1 VVSDI
6 RGEKMEKIVYIALDE
21 RPCNYKFP
29 KEIFVSDEYEII
41 TPSTEIMPYKREPG
55 DFAKLK
61 NFLLEETKDAYGLVI
76 SMDTLLYGG
85 LVPSRIHYLDEET
98 IKERMSVIEAIKENN
113 PRIIIYA
120 FQIIMRCPSGNGADE
135 EPLYYKTEGK
145 KIHLNGL
152 YTHKDRLGIIKP
164 EERANWDA
172 LNVNQEYLKD
182 FESRRRLNVKLD
194 LQAIDYAKNDLFD
207 FLILCQ
213 DDAGEFGYPA
223 MDQEVVTEK
232 IKSENLRMKV
242 YAYSGA
248 DELGVIMVSR
258 MVNSLLKQ
266 KPKYYLKY
274 PSLTSGT
281 VVPVLED
288 RYLDNTI
295 KYQIISSG
303 GIIVSS
309 LEEADIVLVALM
321 GATRMF
327 PTVYHNQRDIDVMTN
342 LIETFEFINWAIT
355 KKPII
360 IADLFYLNSGSL
372 EVLNLIKENNLL
384 TSLAAYAGW
393 NTASNT
399 LGTCIA
405 QGNRYL
411 HKGFDNHHLA
421 FLIKRYIEDIGYCNV
436 VRTSVTKKL
445 DALGMNYFDVLEQK
459 GKASD
464 LVGKELKAFIDEH
477 LESLK
482 NMFVLEN
489 INLPWKRMFEVDFDI
504 SIR

>member
-1 VVSDI
+1 
-6 RGEKMEKIVYIALDE
+6 MEKIVYVALDE

-29 KEIFVSDEYEII
+29 EEIFKSHEYEIVA
-41 TPSTEIMPYKREPG
+41 PDMKIMPYKRKPG
-55 DFAKLK
+55 DFDKLK
-61 NFLLEETKDAYGLVI
+61 AFLLEETKDAYGLVI

-85 LVPSRIHYLDEET
+85 LVPSRIHHLDEEE
-98 IKERMSVIEAIKENN
+98 IFERMQVIDEIKKNN
-113 PRIIIYA
+113 PDILIYA

-135 EPLYYKTEGK
+135 EPLYYKTEGR

-152 YTHKDRLGIIKP
+152 YRHKDKLGIITPQEK
-164 EERANWDA
+164 ANWQE
-172 LNVNQEYLKD
+172 LEITPEYLND
-182 FESRRRLNVKLD
+182 FESRRKTNLKLD
-194 LQAIDYAKNDLFD
+194 LHTIDYAKKDVID

-232 IKSENLRMKV
+232 IKSEKLRMKV

-248 DELGVIMVSR
+248 DELGVIMVAR

-266 KPKYYLKY
+266 KPKFYIKY

-281 VVPVLED
+281 VIPVLED

-295 KYQIISSG
+295 KYQIISAG

-309 LEEADIVLVALM
+309 MEEADIILVALM

-342 LIETFEFINWAIT
+342 LIETFEFINYAMD

-360 IADLFYLNSGSL
+360 IADLFFLNAGSL
-372 EVLNLIKENNLL
+372 EVLDLIKENKLL
-384 TSLAAYAGW
+384 KSLAAYAGW
-393 NTASNT
+393 NTSSNT

-405 QGNRYL
+405 QGIRYL
-411 HKGFDNHHLA
+411 QKGYDNDHLA

-436 VRTSVTKKL
+436 VRKSVTNKL
-445 DALGMNYFDVLEQK
+445 DKLGMNYFDVKEKK
-459 GKASD
+459 GEAAKMVED
-464 LVGKELKAFIDEH
+464 ELKAFIEEH
-477 LESLK
+477 LNELK
-482 NMFVLEN
+482 SEFEIKN

-504 SIR
+504 EII

>member
-1 VVSDI
+1 
-6 RGEKMEKIVYIALDE
+6 MEKIVYVALDE

-29 KEIFVSDEYEII
+29 EEIFKTEEYKIVA
-41 TPSTEIMPYKREPG
+41 PNMNIMPYKRNPG
-55 DFAKLK
+55 DFEKLK
-61 NFLLEETKDAYGLVI
+61 TFLLEETKDAYGLVI

-85 LVPSRIHYLDEET
+85 LVPSRIHQLDEEEIFDRMQVIDE
-98 IKERMSVIEAIKENN
+98 IKRNN
-113 PRIIIYA
+113 PNIIIYA

-152 YTHKDRLGIIKP
+152 YRHKEKLGIITPQEKEYWSSLEITP
-164 EERANWDA
+164 
-172 LNVNQEYLKD
+172 EYLND
-182 FESRRRLNVKLD
+182 FENRRRTNLKLD
-194 LQAIDYAKNDLFD
+194 LHTIDYAKEDVID

-248 DELGVIMVSR
+248 DELGVIMVAR

-266 KPKYYLKY
+266 KPKFYIKY

-281 VVPVLED
+281 VIPVLED

-295 KYQIISSG
+295 KYQIISAG

-309 LEEADIVLVALM
+309 VDEADIILVALM

-342 LIETFEFINWAIT
+342 LIETFEFINWAID

-360 IADLFYLNSGSL
+360 IADLFYLNAGSL
-372 EVLNLIKENNLL
+372 EVLDLIKENKLL

-393 NTASNT
+393 NTSSNT

-405 QGNRYL
+405 QGIRYL
-411 HKGFDNHHLA
+411 QKGFDKEHLA
-421 FLIKRYIEDIGYCNV
+421 FLIKRYIEDIGYCNL

-445 DALGMNYFDVLEQK
+445 GDLGMNYFDVHEQK
-459 GKASD
+459 GKAAK
-464 LVGKELKAFIDEH
+464 LVEKELQDFIDEH
-477 LESLK
+477 LEELK
-482 NMFVLEN
+482 LQFDMVNVNM
-489 INLPWKRMFEVDFDI
+489 PWKRMFEVDFDI
-504 SIR
+504 EIK

>member
-1 VVSDI
+1 
-6 RGEKMEKIVYIALDE
+6 MEKIVYVALDE
-21 RPCNYKFP
+21 RPCNFKFP
-29 KEIFVSDEYEII
+29 EEIFRSHEYEIVA
-41 TPSTEIMPYKREPG
+41 PSMEIMPYKRNPG
-55 DFAKLK
+55 DFNKLK
-61 NFLLEETKDAYGLVI
+61 AFLLEETKDAYGLVI

-85 LVPSRIHYLDEET
+85 LVPSRIHHLDEDEIFT
-98 IKERMSVIEAIKENN
+98 RMQVIDEIKKNN
-113 PRIIIYA
+113 PHILIYA

-152 YTHKDRLGIIKP
+152 YRHKDKLGIITPQEK
-164 EERANWDA
+164 ANWQE
-172 LNVNQEYLKD
+172 LEITPEYLSD
-182 FESRRRLNVKLD
+182 FENRRKTNLKLD
-194 LQAIDYAKNDLFD
+194 LHTIDYAKEDMID

-248 DELGVIMVSR
+248 DELGVIMVAR

-266 KPKYYLKY
+266 KPKFYIKY

-281 VVPVLED
+281 VIPVLED

-295 KYQIISSG
+295 KYQIISAG
-303 GIIVSS
+303 GIIVTSM
-309 LEEADIVLVALM
+309 EEADIILVALM

-342 LIETFEFINWAIT
+342 LIETFEFINYAIE

-360 IADLFYLNSGSL
+360 IADLFYLNAGSL
-372 EVLNLIKENNLL
+372 EVLDLIKENGLL
-384 TSLAAYAGW
+384 KSLAAYAGW
-393 NTASNT
+393 NTSSNT

-405 QGNRYL
+405 QGIRYL
-411 HKGFDNHHLA
+411 QKGYDSDHLA

-436 VRTSVTKKL
+436 VRKSVTNKL
-445 DALGMNYFDVLEQK
+445 DKLGMNYFDVKEQK
-459 GKASD
+459 GEAAKMVES
-464 LVGKELKAFIDEH
+464 ELKEFIDNH
-477 LESLK
+477 LAEIKSEFEIK
-482 NMFVLEN
+482 N

-504 SIR
+504 EII